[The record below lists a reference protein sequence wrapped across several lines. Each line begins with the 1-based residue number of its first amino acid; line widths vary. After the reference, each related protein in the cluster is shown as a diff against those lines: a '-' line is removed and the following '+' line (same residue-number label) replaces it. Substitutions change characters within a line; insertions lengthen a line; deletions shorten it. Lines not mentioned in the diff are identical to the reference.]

1 MGASRSAPDVK
12 SPLGGSK
19 RIAGSGRAGGM
30 FGAAGGG
37 GIPAAISMITKG
49 LGGGGK
55 ASFKEMP
62 QEKAGGGIPTA
73 VGMITK
79 GFEKTKSDEKNKAN
93 KENDFR
99 TFKVSKDLDYESTKK
114 RLLEL
119 AKEEAIKISR
129 GKDIDSKIYRE
140 SLPDSSGENQ
150 KTAEMFLGKD
160 YKKNVQKSIDDLP
173 TPIQGMFGGGA

>member
-55 ASFKEMP
+55 ASFKGIP
-62 QEKAGGGIPTA
+62 QENEGGGIPTA

-79 GFEKTKSDEKNKAN
+79 GFEKTKSDEKNEAN

-129 GKDIDSKIYRE
+129 GKDIDKNIYRE
-140 SLPDSSGENQ
+140 SLPDSSDGNERA
-150 KTAEMFLGKD
+150 AEMFLGKD
-160 YKKNVQKSIDDLP
+160 YKKNIQKTIDSLP
-173 TPIQGMFGGGA
+173 AAGRGMFGGGG

>member
-19 RIAGSGRAGGM
+19 QFAGSGR
-30 FGAAGGG
+30 AGGG

-49 LGGGGK
+49 LGGGAR
-55 ASFKEMP
+55 ASFKGIP
-62 QEKAGGGIPTA
+62 QDREGGGIPAA

-79 GFEKTKSDEKNKAN
+79 GLEKTKSDEKNEAN

-129 GKDIDSKIYRE
+129 GKDIDRNIYRE
-140 SLPDSSGENQ
+140 SLPYSSDGNQ
-150 KTAEMFLGKD
+150 KAAEMFLGKD
-160 YKKNVQKSIDDLP
+160 YKKNVQKSIDNLP
-173 TPIQGMFGGGA
+173 TAVQGMFGGGR